1 MQIMKVLNYL
11 KSISS
16 ICGGSIKENGVAW
29 VIFVLLFLSDWKIAI
44 LSWIIP
50 VIVFTCLEIRKEK
63 RREDWEIIF
72 TPIVNFIMFSA
83 ILTGFVIKCFEKLKS
98 VVLRS

>member
-1 MQIMKVLNYL
+1 MKVLNYL

-16 ICGGSIKENGVAW
+16 ICGGSIKENGGAW
-29 VIFVLLFLSDWKIAI
+29 VIFVLLLLSDWKIAI

-50 VIVFTCLEIRKEK
+50 VIVFTCLEMKKEK

-72 TPIVNFIMFSA
+72 MPIINFIMFSA
-83 ILTGFVIKCFEKLKS
+83 VLTGFVIKWFEKLKS
-98 VVLRS
+98 IVLRF

>member
-1 MQIMKVLNYL
+1 MKVLNYL

-29 VIFVLLFLSDWKIAI
+29 VIFVLLLLSDWKIAI
-44 LSWIIP
+44 LSWIVP
-50 VIVFTCLEIRKEK
+50 VIVLTCLEIRKEK

-72 TPIVNFIMFSA
+72 MPIVNFIMFSA
-83 ILTGFVIKCFEKLKS
+83 VLTGFVIKFFEKLKS
-98 VVLRS
+98 IVLRS

>member
-1 MQIMKVLNYL
+1 MKVLNYL

-29 VIFVLLFLSDWKIAI
+29 VIFVLLLLSDWKIAI

-50 VIVFTCLEIRKEK
+50 VIVLTCLEIRKEK

-72 TPIVNFIMFSA
+72 MPIINFIMFSA
-83 ILTGFVIKCFEKLKS
+83 ILTSFVIKCFEKLKS
-98 VVLRS
+98 IVLRF

>member
-1 MQIMKVLNYL
+1 MQTMRVSNYL

-16 ICGGSIKENGVAW
+16 IFGGNPLAW
-29 VIFVLLFLSDWKIAI
+29 IIFGLLLLSDWKIAI

-50 VIVFTCLEIRKEK
+50 ALTFIVLERKKEK
-63 RREDWEIIF
+63 KRGDWEIIL

-83 ILTGFVIKCFEKLKS
+83 VLTGFVMKCFEKLKS
-98 VVLRS
+98 IVLRS

>member
-1 MQIMKVLNYL
+1 MKALNYL

-29 VIFVLLFLSDWKIAI
+29 VIFVLLLLSDWKIAI

-50 VIVFTCLEIRKEK
+50 VIVLTCLEIRKEK

-72 TPIVNFIMFSA
+72 MPIINFIMFSA
-83 ILTGFVIKCFEKLKS
+83 ILTSFVIKCFEKLKS
-98 VVLRS
+98 IVLRF

>member
-1 MQIMKVLNYL
+1 MQTMKILNYL

-16 ICGGSIKENGVAW
+16 TFGGNIKENGVAW
-29 VIFVLLFLSDWKIAI
+29 VIFVLFLLSNWKIAI

-72 TPIVNFIMFSA
+72 TPIINFIMFSA
-83 ILTGFVIKCFEKLKS
+83 VLTGFVMKCFEKLKS
-98 VVLRS
+98 IVLRS

>member
-1 MQIMKVLNYL
+1 MQTMKVLNYL

-16 ICGGSIKENGVAW
+16 TCGGSIKENGVAW
-29 VIFVLLFLSDWKIAI
+29 VIFVLLLLSDWKITI

-50 VIVFTCLEIRKEK
+50 VIVLTCLEIMKGK

-72 TPIVNFIMFSA
+72 TPIINFIMFSM
-83 ILTGFVIKCFEKLKS
+83 ILTNFVMKCFEKLKS
-98 VVLRS
+98 IILRS

>member
-1 MQIMKVLNYL
+1 MKVSNYL
-11 KSISS
+11 KNISS
-16 ICGGSIKENGVAW
+16 IFGGNPLAW
-29 VIFVLLFLSDWKIAI
+29 IIFGLLLLSDWKIAI

-50 VIVFTCLEIRKEK
+50 VIVLTCLEIRKEK

-83 ILTGFVIKCFEKLKS
+83 ILTSFVMKCFEKLKS
-98 VVLRS
+98 IVLRS

>member
-1 MQIMKVLNYL
+1 MKVLNYL

-29 VIFVLLFLSDWKIAI
+29 IIFVLLLLSDWKIAI

-50 VIVFTCLEIRKEK
+50 VIVLTCLEIRKEK

-72 TPIVNFIMFSA
+72 MPIVNFIMFSA
-83 ILTGFVIKCFEKLKS
+83 ILTGFVMKCFEKLKS
-98 VVLRS
+98 IVLRF

>member
-1 MQIMKVLNYL
+1 MQTMKVLNYL

-16 ICGGSIKENGVAW
+16 IFGGNPLAW
-29 VIFVLLFLSDWKIAI
+29 IIFGLLLLSDCKIAI

-50 VIVFTCLEIRKEK
+50 VIVLTCLEIRKEK

-72 TPIVNFIMFSA
+72 MPIVNFIMFSA
-83 ILTGFVIKCFEKLKS
+83 ILTSFVMKCFEKLKS
-98 VVLRS
+98 IVLRF

>member
-1 MQIMKVLNYL
+1 MKALNYL

-29 VIFVLLFLSDWKIAI
+29 VIFMLLLLSDWKIAI

-50 VIVFTCLEIRKEK
+50 VIVLTCLEIRKEK

-72 TPIVNFIMFSA
+72 MPIVNFIMFSA
-83 ILTGFVIKCFEKLKS
+83 ILTSFVIKCFEKLKS
-98 VVLRS
+98 IVLRF

>member
-1 MQIMKVLNYL
+1 MKVLNYL

-16 ICGGSIKENGVAW
+16 ICGGSIKENGLAW
-29 VIFVLLFLSDWKIAI
+29 IIFGLLLLSDWKIAI

-50 VIVFTCLEIRKEK
+50 VIVLTCLEIRKEK

-72 TPIVNFIMFSA
+72 TPIINFIMFSM
-83 ILTGFVIKCFEKLKS
+83 ILTSFVMKCFEKLKS
-98 VVLRS
+98 IVLRS

>member
-1 MQIMKVLNYL
+1 MKVSNYL
-11 KSISS
+11 KSIFS

-29 VIFVLLFLSDWKIAI
+29 VIFVLLLLSDWKIAI

-50 VIVFTCLEIRKEK
+50 VIVLTCLEIRKEK

-72 TPIVNFIMFSA
+72 MPIVNFIMFSA
-83 ILTGFVIKCFEKLKS
+83 ILTSFVMKCFEKLKS
-98 VVLRS
+98 IVLRS

>member
-1 MQIMKVLNYL
+1 MKVSNYL

-16 ICGGSIKENGVAW
+16 IFGGNPLAW
-29 VIFVLLFLSDWKIAI
+29 IIFGLFLLSDWKIAI

-50 VIVFTCLEIRKEK
+50 VIVLTCLEIRKEK

-72 TPIVNFIMFSA
+72 MPIINFIMFSA
-83 ILTGFVIKCFEKLKS
+83 ILTGFVMKCFEKLKS
-98 VVLRS
+98 IVLRF

>member
-1 MQIMKVLNYL
+1 MMWKEL
-11 KSISS
+11 KSLITD
-16 ICGGSIKENGVAW
+16 NGVAW
-29 VIFVLLFLSDWKIAI
+29 VIFVLLLLSDWKIAI

-72 TPIVNFIMFSA
+72 TPIINFIMFSA
-83 ILTGFVIKCFEKLKS
+83 ILTSFMIKCFEKLNS
-98 VVLRS
+98 IVFRS

>member
-1 MQIMKVLNYL
+1 MKVLNYL
-11 KSISS
+11 KNISS

-29 VIFVLLFLSDWKIAI
+29 IIFVLLLLSDWKIAI

-50 VIVFTCLEIRKEK
+50 VIVFTCLEMKKEK

-72 TPIVNFIMFSA
+72 MPIINFIMFSA
-83 ILTGFVIKCFEKLKS
+83 VLTGFVIKWFEKLKS
-98 VVLRS
+98 IVLRF